1 MAARPSSIP
10 VYLVDAS
17 IYIFQS
23 HFSPYVECY
32 DRAGNDLSAV
42 YGFTQFLL
50 QFLRRAQPRHVAI
63 AHDESLFCGF
73 RHALCPNY
81 KSNRELP
88 DENLAMQLQAS
99 KEICSILGMM
109 AYGSKVYEADD
120 IIGVLARRVRAELGS
135 DQVAIHLVSKD
146 KDLAQ
151 LLEHE
156 QDCLWEFSANHKRF
170 IVDIEN
176 DFGVSPVQIADF
188 LALAGDSV
196 DCISGVPGIGPVA
209 TRELLSRYGSLEG
222 IYQHLSDIPAL
233 PIRGAR
239 RLASLL
245 EEHRA
250 RAELS
255 RQLATIVCE
264 VDTPGEAFSGIT
276 FDDLGAATP
285 DLDELRGFL
294 VEYQFPSEESERL
307 IAQTRRIIESRE
319 SMENRESTAG

>member
-1 MAARPSSIP
+1 MVARLPGIP

-88 DENLAMQLQAS
+88 GENLAMQLRAS
-99 KEICSILGMM
+99 KEVCAVLGMT
-109 AYGSKVYEADD
+109 AYGSRVYEADD
-120 IIGVLARRVRAELGS
+120 IIGVLARSVRSELGS
-135 DQVAIHLVSKD
+135 EQVAIHVVSKD

-151 LLEHE
+151 LLEQEH
-156 QDCLWEFSANHKRF
+156 DCLWEFSANQKRF
-170 IVDIEN
+170 IADIEN
-176 DFGVSPVQIADF
+176 DFGVSPAQIVDF

-209 TRELLSRYGSLEG
+209 ARELLSRYGTLDG
-222 IYQHLSDIPAL
+222 IYQHLADIPAL

-239 RLASLL
+239 RLAGLL
-245 EEHRA
+245 DEHRA
-250 RAELS
+250 LAELS
-255 RQLATIVCE
+255 RKLATIVCD
-264 VDTPGEAFSGIT
+264 VDLPTEEFSSTTLI
-276 FDDLGAATP
+276 DLGAVAP
-285 DLDELRGFL
+285 DLDELRAFL

-307 IAQTRRIIESRE
+307 ISQTRRIID
-319 SMENRESTAG
+319 SMEAASS